1 MGNTRTTN
9 KWEIA
14 YIQENGSVEG
24 NIKKKPTSPVVYC
37 TITTWFG
44 VICSFLNLNN
54 FLLKVMFY
62 ILWSFVSWENK
73 NLQKNVCIFFILW
86 HVCLIQV
93 LLPDKSWLLRSS
105 EEIRSSTKMTHI
117 KKLSRP
123 GNLFPVPFAVANHL

>member
-1 MGNTRTTN
+1 MGISLYVSNKITQGHWVYVHLVLATVFGHVRIMMGNTRTTN

-14 YIQENGSVEG
+14 YIQENGSMEG

-73 NLQKNVCIFFILW
+73 NLQKNVCIFF
-86 HVCLIQV
+86 
-93 LLPDKSWLLRSS
+93 
-105 EEIRSSTKMTHI
+105 
-117 KKLSRP
+117 
-123 GNLFPVPFAVANHL
+123 LFLACVFDTSPFT